1 MSEHGN
7 GNWSR
12 EVVVYDGSVQLSPPP
27 AQSSQLMHRFTLC
40 VVHATI
46 TNECLYAL
54 PPAPPPAPP
63 PTPPPAP
70 PLVAILAPAVVGSVV
85 LVCVLVHVVVLA
97 VYSSAK
103 V

>member
-40 VVHATI
+40 VVHATV

-54 PPAPPPAPP
+54 PPAPP

-70 PLVAILAPAVVGSVV
+70 PLVAIIVPAVVGSVV

>member
-12 EVVVYDGSVQLSPPP
+12 EVVVYDGSVQLSPTP

-54 PPAPPPAPP
+54 PPAPPP
-63 PTPPPAP
+63 TPPPAP
-70 PLVAILAPAVVGSVV
+70 PLVAIIVPAVVGSVV